1 MDRSPTPP
9 PCFPSYVKARWAFAQ
24 LRFNSIG
31 KGEEERCTHIRLRA
45 QHMKFKEVHFHSKPV
60 HPNTATDRHS
70 FPRGIE
76 APGLCEVQAPN
87 PILRIIQIAH
97 QFLMGPTYARQV
109 VMQNLIHPRASER
122 TYRVGSET
130 NGWAKIFLR
139 RTATQSSMRSHLSG
153 MFSES
158 PILRGRYK

>member
-45 QHMKFKEVHFHSKPV
+45 QHIKFKEVHFHSKPV

-109 VMQNLIHPRASER
+109 VMQNLIHPTFSGVTTSSWRPSSAS
-122 TYRVGSET
+122 
-130 NGWAKIFLR
+130 
-139 RTATQSSMRSHLSG
+139 
-153 MFSES
+153 
-158 PILRGRYK
+158 